1 MLLPAVR
8 AEFRAGRI
16 GVAQINE
23 LAKLAA
29 NPRVRDVL
37 PASEQ
42 VLLRAAQELRFE
54 DFKTVCGRWEQLADR
69 DGAYRDHDRSF
80 ARRNATIIENGG
92 EFELQ
97 SRQAAIQGTV
107 MRDILQKF
115 CDAEFRADWEATVAQ
130 YGDEARADLM
140 PRTAA
145 QRRADAL
152 MAIFEA
158 AAGSGVDDVPFD
170 VVLNLVM
177 DEDQFEQVAR
187 ELIDGTPV
195 SIDPSSVRER
205 RCETVDGVPVDPRQ
219 AVALALAGHVRRIV
233 VDGAGVVVNAGRLRR
248 LYTGPV
254 KEILQVLD
262 PRCIWLGCTIRA
274 AISQIDHLQSHI
286 DGGSTDAANA
296 AVMCRHH
303 NQFKYRN
310 GYHARR
316 DHHGLWTIT
325 RPDGTEL
332 RASDAA

>member
-107 MRDILQKF
+107 MYRTILASAADERGWLVCRYSAKDVEAQAAAILG
-115 CDAEFRADWEATVAQ
+115 DRADDVLSGPRRRLGPPWTKDHRIALAATVVC
-130 YGDEARADLM
+130 G
-140 PRTAA
+140 
-145 QRRADAL
+145 
-152 MAIFEA
+152 
-158 AAGSGVDDVPFD
+158 
-170 VVLNLVM
+170 
-177 DEDQFEQVAR
+177 
-187 ELIDGTPV
+187 
-195 SIDPSSVRER
+195 
-205 RCETVDGVPVDPRQ
+205 
-219 AVALALAGHVRRIV
+219 
-233 VDGAGVVVNAGRLRR
+233 
-248 LYTGPV
+248 
-254 KEILQVLD
+254 
-262 PRCIWLGCTIRA
+262 
-274 AISQIDHLQSHI
+274 
-286 DGGSTDAANA
+286 
-296 AVMCRHH
+296 
-303 NQFKYRN
+303 
-310 GYHARR
+310 
-316 DHHGLWTIT
+316 
-325 RPDGTEL
+325 
-332 RASDAA
+332 